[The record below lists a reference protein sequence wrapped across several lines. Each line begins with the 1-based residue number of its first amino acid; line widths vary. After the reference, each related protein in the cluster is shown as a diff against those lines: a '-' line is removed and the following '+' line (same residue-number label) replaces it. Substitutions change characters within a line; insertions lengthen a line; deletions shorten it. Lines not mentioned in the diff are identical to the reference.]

1 MPWSWSRAA
10 IYGSDLWPYRGY
22 AEFGETGNRMG
33 HEFVGIVEA
42 VGSEVRTLKQ
52 GDLVAAPFAISVGTC
67 IFFCRA
73 DF

>member
-10 IYGSDLWPYRGY
+10 ICGSDLWPYRGY